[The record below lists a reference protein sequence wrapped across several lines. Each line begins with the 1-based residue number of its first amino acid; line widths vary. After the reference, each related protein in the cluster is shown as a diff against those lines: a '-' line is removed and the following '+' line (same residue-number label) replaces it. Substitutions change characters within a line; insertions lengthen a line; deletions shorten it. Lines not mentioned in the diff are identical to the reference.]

1 VLVGDDQLFRFHSV
15 GVDTSSHADDR
26 AERHVSQESD
36 LGQALESGAAE
47 DFVIVSRVGTER
59 PQARGSEVFN
69 RLAAA
74 DG

>member
-1 VLVGDDQLFRFHSV
+1 
-15 GVDTSSHADDR
+15 
-26 AERHVSQESD
+26 VSQESD